1 MPATR
6 YVPSRHY
13 LVAGVAACGL
23 TVLSA
28 WWATRWPP
36 ALLAAF
42 LFAATAAF
50 AFPLALRPPVE
61 VSEKYLRIGRRRIAW
76 EDIRRLDRAGW
87 VSPLV
92 VHITLYDDSRILL
105 VYPGDLDS
113 ANSLLRH
120 MRRQAR
126 EALIDGVPHREFWG
140 EVLPPVERPEPPA
153 DTGAHL
159 LRPEDEAEVERLFQ
173 RLKSVGYLDSRNSSD
188 EN

>member
-23 TVLSA
+23 TVFSA
-28 WWATRWPP
+28 WWALRWSP

-50 AFPLALRPPVE
+50 VFSLALRPPIE
-61 VSEKYLRIGRRRIAW
+61 VCEKYLKIGRRKVVW

-113 ANSLLRH
+113 GNSLLRH

-140 EVLPPVERPEPPA
+140 EILPSTEPPEPPPE
-153 DTGAHL
+153 TSGRF

-173 RLKSVGYLDSRNSSD
+173 RLKSVGYLDQRNSSD

>member
-13 LVAGVAACGL
+13 LVAGVVACGL

-28 WWATRWPP
+28 WWALRWTP
-36 ALLAAF
+36 ALLAAV
-42 LFAATAAF
+42 LFGATATF
-50 AFPLALRPPVE
+50 VFSLALRPPIE
-61 VSEKYLRIGRRRIAW
+61 VSGKHLKIGRRRISW
-76 EDIRRLDRAGW
+76 DDIRRLDRAGW

-140 EVLPPVERPEPPA
+140 EILPPSEPPEPAPERSA
-153 DTGAHL
+153 RL
-159 LRPEDEAEVERLFQ
+159 LRPEDEAEVERLFH
-173 RLKSVGYLDSRNSSD
+173 RLKSVGYLDQRNSSD

>member
-13 LVAGVAACGL
+13 LVAGVVVCGL
-23 TVLSA
+23 TVFSA
-28 WWATRWPP
+28 WWALRWSP

-50 AFPLALRPPVE
+50 VFSLALRPPIE
-61 VSEKYLRIGRRRIAW
+61 VCEKHLRIGRRKIAW

-140 EVLPPVERPEPPA
+140 EILPPAEPPEPPS
-153 DTGAHL
+153 GNSAHL

-173 RLKSVGYLDSRNSSD
+173 RLKSVGYLDQRNSSD

>member
-13 LVAGVAACGL
+13 LVAGVVACGL
-23 TVLSA
+23 TVFSA
-28 WWATRWPP
+28 WWALRWTP
-36 ALLAAF
+36 ALLATF
-42 LFAATAAF
+42 LCAATAAF
-50 AFPLALRPPVE
+50 VFSLALRPPIE
-61 VSEKYLRIGRRRIAW
+61 VNDKHLRIGRRKIAW

-140 EVLPPVERPEPPA
+140 EILPPPEPPEPPA
-153 DTGAHL
+153 DTVGRL

-173 RLKSVGYLDSRNSSD
+173 RLKTVGYLDQRNSSD
-188 EN
+188 EQ

>member
-1 MPATR
+1 MPPTR

-13 LVAGVAACGL
+13 LVAGMVACGL
-23 TVLSA
+23 TVFSA
-28 WWATRWPP
+28 WWALRWSP

-42 LFAATAAF
+42 LFAGTAIF
-50 AFPLALRPPVE
+50 VLSLALRPPIE
-61 VSEKYLRIGRRRIAW
+61 VGEKHLKIGRRKIAW
-76 EDIRRLDRAGW
+76 EDVRRLDRAGW

-92 VHITLYDDSRILL
+92 VHITLYDDSRILM

-126 EALIDGVPHREFWG
+126 EALIDGVPHHEFWG
-140 EVLPPVERPEPPA
+140 KVLPPEEPPEPPPG
-153 DTGAHL
+153 TEGRL
-159 LRPEDEAEVERLFQ
+159 LRPEDQAEVERLFQ
-173 RLKSVGYLDSRNSSD
+173 RLKSVGYLDQRNSSD

>member
-1 MPATR
+1 MPPTR

-13 LVAGVAACGL
+13 LVAGVVACGL
-23 TVLSA
+23 TAFSA
-28 WWATRWPP
+28 WRALQWSL
-36 ALLAAF
+36 ALLAAI
-42 LFAATAAF
+42 LFGVTAIF
-50 AFPLALRPPVE
+50 VLSLALRPPIE
-61 VSEKYLRIGRRRIAW
+61 IGEKYLKIGRRKIAW
-76 EDIRRLDRAGW
+76 EDVRRLDRAGW

-92 VHITLYDDSRILL
+92 VHITLYDDSRILM

-140 EVLPPVERPEPPA
+140 EILPPVELPEPQPM
-153 DTGAHL
+153 TEGRL
-159 LRPEDEAEVERLFQ
+159 LRPEDQAEVERLFQ
-173 RLKSVGYLDSRNSSD
+173 RLKSVGYLDQRNSSD

>member
-23 TVLSA
+23 TAVSA
-28 WWATRWPP
+28 WWALRWPL
-36 ALLAAF
+36 AILAAV
-42 LFAATAAF
+42 LLAATAAF
-50 AFPLALRPPVE
+50 AFSLALRPPIE
-61 VSEKYLRIGRRRIAW
+61 ISERHLKIGRRKIPW

-92 VHITLYDDSRILL
+92 VHITLYDDSRLLL

-120 MRRQAR
+120 MRRMAS
-126 EALIDGVPHREFWG
+126 EALIDGIPHREFWG
-140 EVLPPVERPEPPA
+140 EILPCAPETPA
-153 DTGAHL
+153 PQNYADSF
-159 LRPEDEAEVERLFQ
+159 LRPEDMAEVERLFQ
-173 RLKSVGYLDSRNSSD
+173 RLKSVGYLDQRNSSD